1 MKMFR
6 FAFLLTHY
14 EGKVFSDG
22 GTFKKNV
29 IK

>member
-6 FAFLLTHY
+6 FAFLLMHDQ
-14 EGKVFSDG
+14 GKVFSDG